1 VNLRAGLDLPL
12 LALVLGNLLPVFGVL
27 YLGWDVG
34 SIVVLYWAENLII
47 GGYTILK
54 LLVAGRLRALFP
66 ALFFCV
72 HYGGFCAVHGMSVLQ
87 LTGYADTTPAQPASW
102 PFPLLLVEL
111 FIGLARRVLEAAPP
125 EFLWAC
131 IALLVSHGASFLLLF
146 IGRQE
151 YRNATAN
158 TLMKAPYKRVAVL
171 HVAVIAGGFLVQR
184 LGSPLGLLLALVAI
198 KIVMD
203 ISLHR
208 RSHAAAAGAAAGA
221 GPAADTG
228 KPPQPAPRTD
238 NRRIRMVRNRN
249 RRNARE

>member
-1 VNLRAGLDLPL
+1 
-12 LALVLGNLLPVFGVL
+12 
-27 YLGWDVG
+27 
-34 SIVVLYWAENLII
+34 
-47 GGYTILK
+47 
-54 LLVAGRLRALFP
+54 
-66 ALFFCV
+66 
-72 HYGGFCAVHGMSVLQ
+72 
-87 LTGYADTTPAQPASW
+87 
-102 PFPLLLVEL
+102 
-111 FIGLARRVLEAAPP
+111 
-125 EFLWAC
+125 
-131 IALLVSHGASFLLLF
+131 
-146 IGRQE
+146 
-151 YRNATAN
+151 
-158 TLMKAPYKRVAVL
+158 MKAPYKRVAVL

-228 KPPQPAPRTD
+228 KPPQPAPRKD